1 MSHLYYL
8 NKIHNHM
15 NPTQVEDIIYKHF
28 KAYDRCNHRYDNHL
42 LPQHKFLK
50 NKEGIIDNNIIIL
63 KQESLTDDMKKAGFM
78 DDTSPMYNENVCITK
93 AKFKNYYS
101 QMNMNII
108 SLVNRYYKEDFECFA
123 YEMITS
129 EEQLRQ
135 LQT

>member
-1 MSHLYYL
+1 MYFG
-8 NKIHNHM
+8 NNINNRM
-15 NPTQVEDIIYKHF
+15 NPTKVEDIIYKHF
-28 KAYDRCNHRYDNHL
+28 NAYDRRIHRCDNHL
-42 LPQHKFLK
+42 LPQHTFLK
-50 NKEGIIDNNIIIL
+50 NKEGAIDNNIIIL
-63 KQESLTDDMKKAGFM
+63 KQESLTDDMRKAGFM
-78 DDTSPMYNENVCITK
+78 DNDTSLRYKENVCITK